1 MRACIILH
9 NMIIEDERD
18 NYTQYDI
25 SQFQQLETCGSAQV
39 DLTYFTNKPTNM
51 TNILGNRTPLRDRN
65 VHHQL
70 KSDLV
75 EYIWQNFGTLSSE
88 D

>member
-9 NMIIEDERD
+9 NMIVEDERD

-25 SQFQQLETCGSAQV
+25 FQSQQIETGGSAQV
-39 DLTYFTNKPTNM
+39 DLTYSTNM
-51 TNILGNRTPLRDRN
+51 STNMANILGNRTRLRDRN

-70 KSDLV
+70 KSDFV
-75 EYIWQNFGTLSSE
+75 EHIWQKFGTLSSE